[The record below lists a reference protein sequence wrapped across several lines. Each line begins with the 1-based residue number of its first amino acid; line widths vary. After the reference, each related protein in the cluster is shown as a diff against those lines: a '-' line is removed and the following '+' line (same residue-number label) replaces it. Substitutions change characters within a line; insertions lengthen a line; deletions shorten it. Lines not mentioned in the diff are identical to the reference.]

1 MKTHLLLL
9 LFHWR
14 RHRRL
19 SSTTHST
26 QTNNDNDDEILLL
39 LLRSQEKFVHSRN
52 RKVFH
57 NTLSFIER
65 RRRSNKIPR
74 PSLLDVDKSSWRQL
88 YNSQDDS
95 ALITLTGFD
104 FLSFEELHVMFAP
117 YFNGLSP
124 HNSHGEIKAM
134 KGTGRTRQF
143 SSRDCLALYLAWT
156 RTRGPSFV
164 LSILFAITGS
174 AVSTYLRFARRL
186 LVQVLEREKNAV
198 VKIPSEEQI
207 ILYKAPV

>member
-95 ALITLTGFD
+95 ALKMLTGFD
-104 FLSFEELHVMFAP
+104 FLSFEELNDQFAP
-117 YFNGLSP
+117 YYNSLRP
-124 HNSHGEIKAM
+124 HNSEGEIKELKKA
-134 KGTGRTRQF
+134 
-143 SSRDCLALYLAWT
+143 
-156 RTRGPSFV
+156 V
-164 LSILFAITGS
+164 LGQDNFLQET
-174 AVSTYLRFARRL
+174 
-186 LVQVLEREKNAV
+186 VLPY
-198 VKIPSEEQI
+198 I
-207 ILYKAPV
+207 